1 MNGGFKGMKRVPKPV
16 FFIVAL
22 LILAFTFTSVFGIS
36 YYNGDNKNTVFKGIG
51 DIRWGIDIR
60 GGVEA
65 TFKPADGYDATDEQ
79 LESAKS
85 IIELRM
91 VSQGIT
97 DYELYA
103 DKGSD
108 RIIVRFPWK
117 SDDTE
122 HNAVEAIN
130 EISSTAQLTFRP
142 GKEYETTDV
151 DSNGEYVYK
160 TPKGDTEQIL
170 MDGSSVKSAEAQVYQ
185 DNNGEAQYVVSLEL
199 TDDGAKTF
207 EEITTT
213 YLNKTVSIW
222 MDDIMLSAPTVQ
234 ATISNG
240 KAQIS
245 GSFTADE
252 ATALA
257 NKINAGAL
265 PFQLETA
272 NYGQVSPTLGEN
284 SLTAM
289 AVAGVIA
296 MIIIS
301 IIMIVFYR
309 LPGLIAVI
317 SLCGQ
322 MGLTIAAVSGFFT
335 TIPSF
340 TMTLPGIAGMILS
353 IGMGVDCNVITA
365 ERIKEELRTG
375 RTLDGALEK
384 GTKNSL
390 SAIIDGNM
398 TVVIVSIILMLVF
411 GPANVLSII
420 FGESTTG
427 TIYAFGYTLLIGVIS
442 NFIMGIFLTRLMLRS
457 VSGFKFVRHKWLF
470 GGAKN
475 DK

>member
-1 MNGGFKGMKRVPKPV
+1 MKRVPKPV

-22 LILAFTFTSVFGIS
+22 LILAFTFTAVFGIA
-36 YYNGDNKNTVFKGIG
+36 YYNGDNKVTVFKGIN

-79 LESAKS
+79 LDSAKS

-117 SDDTE
+117 SDDEE
-122 HNAVEAIN
+122 HNAVDAIN

-142 GKEYETTDV
+142 GKEYETTDI

-160 TPKGDTEQIL
+160 TPKGDTQTVL

-185 DNNGEAQYVVSLEL
+185 DNSGEAQYVVSLEL

-207 EEITTT
+207 ADITST
-213 YLNKTVSIW
+213 YLNQTVSIW

-234 ATISNG
+234 ATITDG

-245 GSFTADE
+245 GDFTADE

-289 AVAGVIA
+289 AVAGIIA
-296 MIIIS
+296 MIVVS
-301 IIMIVFYR
+301 LIMIFFYR

-375 RTLDGALEK
+375 RTLDSALEK

-427 TIYAFGYTLLIGVIS
+427 TIYAFGYTLLVGVIS

-457 VSGFKFVRHKWLF
+457 AAGYKFLRHKWLF

-475 DK
+475 GK

>member
-1 MNGGFKGMKRVPKPV
+1 MKRVPKPV

-22 LILAFTFTSVFGIS
+22 LILAFTFTAVFGVS

-65 TFKPADGYDATDEQ
+65 TFKPAGDIDATDEE
-79 LESAKS
+79 LESAKA

-122 HNAVEAIN
+122 HNAVEAIE

-142 GKEYETTDV
+142 GNEYETTDI
-151 DSNGEYVYK
+151 DSNGDYVYK
-160 TPKGDTEQIL
+160 TPTGDTATVL
-170 MDGSSVKSAEAQVYQ
+170 MDGSAVKSAEAQVYQ
-185 DNNGEAQYVVSLEL
+185 DNSGEAQYVVSLEL
-199 TDDGAKTF
+199 TDEGAETF
-207 EEITTT
+207 ADITTT
-213 YLNKTVSIW
+213 YLNQTVSIW

-234 ATISNG
+234 STISDG

-245 GSFTADE
+245 GDFTAEE

-289 AVAGVIA
+289 AIAGVIA
-296 MIIIS
+296 IIVVS
-301 IIMIVFYR
+301 LIMIFFYR
-309 LPGLIAVI
+309 LLGLIAVI
-317 SLCGQ
+317 SLLGQ
-322 MGLTIAAVSGFFT
+322 VGLTIAAVSGYFT

-353 IGMGVDCNVITA
+353 VGMGVDCNVITA
-365 ERIKEELRTG
+365 ERIKEELRNG

-427 TIYAFGYTLLIGVIS
+427 TIYAFGYTLLVGVIS

-457 VSGFKFVRHKWLF
+457 VAGFKFMRHKWLF

>member
-1 MNGGFKGMKRVPKPV
+1 MKRVPKPV

-142 GKEYETTDV
+142 GKEYETADV

-213 YLNKTVSIW
+213 YLNQTVSIW

>member
-1 MNGGFKGMKRVPKPV
+1 MKRVPKPV

-213 YLNKTVSIW
+213 YLNQTVSIW

-284 SLTAM
+284 SITAM

>member
-1 MNGGFKGMKRVPKPV
+1 MKRVPKPV

-22 LILAFTFTSVFGIS
+22 LILAFTFTAVFGIS

-122 HNAVEAIN
+122 HNAVEAID
-130 EISSTAQLTFRP
+130 EISSTAPLTFRP
-142 GKEYETTDV
+142 GKQYETTDI

-160 TPKGDTEQIL
+160 TPTGDTETVL
-170 MDGSSVKSAEAQVYQ
+170 MDGSAVKSAEAQVYQ
-185 DNNGEAQYVVSLEL
+185 DSSGEAQYVVSLEL
-199 TDDGAKTF
+199 TDDGAETF

-213 YLNKTVSIW
+213 YLNQTVSIW

-296 MIIIS
+296 TIIIS
-301 IIMIVFYR
+301 IIMIAFYR
-309 LPGLIAVI
+309 LPGFIAVI

-442 NFIMGIFLTRLMLRS
+442 NFIMGIFLTRMMLRS
-457 VSGFKFVRHKWLF
+457 ISGFKFVRHKWLF

>member
-1 MNGGFKGMKRVPKPV
+1 MKRVPKPV

-213 YLNKTVSIW
+213 YLNQTVSIW

-322 MGLTIAAVSGFFT
+322 MCLTIAAVSGFFT

>member
-1 MNGGFKGMKRVPKPV
+1 MKRVPKPV

-22 LILAFTFTSVFGIS
+22 LILAFTFTAVFGIA
-36 YYNGDNKNTVFKGIG
+36 YYNGDNKVTVFKGIN

-79 LESAKS
+79 LDSAKS

-117 SDDTE
+117 SDDEE
-122 HNAVEAIN
+122 HNAVDAIN

-142 GKEYETTDV
+142 GKEYETTDI

-160 TPKGDTEQIL
+160 TPKGDTQTVL

-185 DNNGEAQYVVSLEL
+185 DNNDEAQYVVSLEL

-207 EEITTT
+207 ADITST
-213 YLNKTVSIW
+213 YLNQTVSIW

-234 ATISNG
+234 ATITDG

-245 GSFTADE
+245 GDFTADE

-289 AVAGVIA
+289 AVAGIIA
-296 MIIIS
+296 MIAVS
-301 IIMIVFYR
+301 LIMIFFYR

-375 RTLDGALEK
+375 RTLDSALEK

-411 GPANVLSII
+411 GPANILSVI

-427 TIYAFGYTLLIGVIS
+427 TIYAFGYTLLVGVIS

-457 VSGFKFVRHKWLF
+457 AAGYKFLRHKWLF

-475 DK
+475 GK

>member
-1 MNGGFKGMKRVPKPV
+1 MKRVPKPV

-22 LILAFTFTSVFGIS
+22 LILAFSFTAIFGVS
-36 YYNGDNKNTVFKGIG
+36 YYSGDNKVTVIKGIG

-65 TFKPADGYDATDEQ
+65 TFKPANGVDATDEQ

-91 VSQGIT
+91 ISQGIT

-103 DKGSD
+103 DKNSD

-117 SDDTE
+117 SDE
-122 HNAVEAIN
+122 KEFNAVNAIE

-142 GKEYETTDV
+142 GKSYETTDV
-151 DSNGEYVYK
+151 GSDGSYVYK
-160 TPKGDTEQIL
+160 TPTGETETVL
-170 MDGSSVKSAEAQVYQ
+170 MDGSMVDSAEAQYYT
-185 DNNGEAQYVVSLEL
+185 DDKGKAQFVVSLTLNDE
-199 TDDGAKTF
+199 GKQTF
-207 EEITTT
+207 ADITSK
-213 YLNKTVSIW
+213 YLNQTVSIW

-234 ATISNG
+234 AVISDG
-240 KAQIS
+240 KAQIT
-245 GSFTADE
+245 GNFTNTE
-252 ATALA
+252 AAQLA
-257 NKINAGAL
+257 EKINAGAL

-272 NYGQVSPTLGEN
+272 NYGNIDPTLGAN
-284 SLTAM
+284 ALTAM
-289 AVAGVIA
+289 AYAAVIA
-296 MIIIS
+296 FIVIMII
-301 IIMIVFYR
+301 MLVFYR
-309 LPGLIAVI
+309 LPGFIAVI
-317 SLCGQ
+317 ALIGQ
-322 MGLTIAAVSGFFT
+322 MGLSIAAVSGYFPA
-335 TIPSF
+335 IPSF
-340 TMTLPGIAGMILS
+340 TMTLPGIAGLILS

-365 ERIKEELRTG
+365 ERIKEEFAAG

-411 GPANVLSII
+411 GPSNILSFI

-427 TIYAFGYTLLIGVIS
+427 TIYAFGYTLLVGVIS
-442 NFIMGIFLTRLMLRS
+442 NFIMGIFFSRLMLRS
-457 VSGFKFVRHKWLF
+457 IAGFKPLRKKWLF

-475 DK
+475 EQ